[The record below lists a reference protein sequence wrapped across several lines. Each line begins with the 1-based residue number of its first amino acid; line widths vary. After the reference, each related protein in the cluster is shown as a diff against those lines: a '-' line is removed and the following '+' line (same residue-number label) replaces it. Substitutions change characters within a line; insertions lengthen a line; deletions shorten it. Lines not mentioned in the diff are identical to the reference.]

1 MKKKL
6 VMGAWIL
13 SLLSVLALSA
23 CGKAEEAGNTKPAEE
38 KTVEAEKESSKE
50 SSKEKSK
57 EKEAAPAE
65 EKTETV
71 KEASEETLQEDKEA
85 VNPKEMADKL
95 VAMAKEEK
103 GSGESDNTFYMVRDF
118 DGDGAWEAFVFIGG
132 AVDDYLTSCD
142 GTLYYVTEDGCETI
156 FSEISLQVRE
166 DEDVFSVYEMENRT
180 FIGVNEAYVTATV
193 THLFYVDGGFCK
205 ESDVSRIG
213 CFFKPKYVEGYGISI
228 SAYDAICQYQEGN
241 ESEAIYI
248 GHTWKNY
255 YYYYDP
261 IARDFREYGAVDI
274 TEEDLKKACG
284 FDLAEEIRGEGFTVD
299 SIIRRDNGIIN
310 VNYSLTTKDDDG
322 MVEIDYKNVTYL
334 EKTGE
339 FLDVCG
345 DGEKTLQ
352 NSDFGGTYES
362 GFGY

>member
-6 VMGAWIL
+6 VTGALIL
-13 SLLSVLALSA
+13 GMLPVLALNA
-23 CGKAEEAGNTKPAEE
+23 CGASEKAGNTKPAEE
-38 KTVEAEKESSKE
+38 KTVEAGKESSE
-50 SSKEKSK
+50 EGSKEKSK
-57 EKEAAPAE
+57 EKEAEQAE
-65 EKTETV
+65 EKQETE
-71 KEASEETLQEDKEA
+71 KETAEETLQEEKEA

-95 VAMAKEEK
+95 VAMAKEEE
-103 GSGESDNTFYMVRDF
+103 GPGDDNTFYVVRDF
-118 DGDGAWEAFVFIGG
+118 DGDGVWEAFVFIGG

-156 FSEISLQVRE
+156 YGEITLQVGE
-166 DEDVFSVYEMENRT
+166 DEDVFSVYETENRT

-193 THLFYVDGGFCK
+193 THLYYVEDGSPK

-228 SAYDAICQYQEGN
+228 SAYDAICQYQEGS
-241 ESEAIYI
+241 ESDAIYI

-261 IARDFREYGAVDI
+261 EARDFREYGAADI
-274 TEEDLKKACG
+274 TEEDLKEAVG

-322 MVEIDYKNVTYL
+322 MVEIDYKNVTYI
-334 EKTGE
+334 EKTGK
-339 FLDVCG
+339 FLDVWG
-345 DGEKTLQ
+345 SGENTWQ
-352 NSDFGGTYES
+352 ASDFGGTYES